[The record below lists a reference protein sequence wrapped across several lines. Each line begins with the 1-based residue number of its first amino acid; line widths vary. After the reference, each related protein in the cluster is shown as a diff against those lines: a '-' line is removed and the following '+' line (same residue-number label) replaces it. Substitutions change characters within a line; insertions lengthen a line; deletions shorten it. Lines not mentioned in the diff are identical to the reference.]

1 MTIFSDAL
9 RSFHERHEKIKHT
22 VHTAWRVPLPKYG
35 QIIMGCV
42 YFTIPVVGGWYVMQ
56 WAISKSVD
64 SIGPRGEKLRI
75 KELEGLGDKTIING
89 HEVKVG
95 AGGHLGGVHL
105 AVSDAT
111 NQENNRKMLEAMFR
125 KERRKRG
132 RRQDES
138 SDDGEAKEEQG

>member
-1 MTIFSDAL
+1 MTILANAL

-22 VHTAWRVPLPKYG
+22 VHTAWRIPLPKYG

-75 KELEGLGDKTIING
+75 KQLSLMDM
-89 HEVKVG
+89 
-95 AGGHLGGVHL
+95 
-105 AVSDAT
+105 
-111 NQENNRKMLEAMFR
+111 R
-125 KERRKRG
+125 
-132 RRQDES
+132 
-138 SDDGEAKEEQG
+138 

>member
-1 MTIFSDAL
+1 
-9 RSFHERHEKIKHT
+9 
-22 VHTAWRVPLPKYG
+22 
-35 QIIMGCV
+35 
-42 YFTIPVVGGWYVMQ
+42 MQ

-89 HEVKVG
+89 REMKLG

-105 AVSDAT
+105 AVSNET

-132 RRQDES
+132 RSDES
-138 SDDGEAKEEQG
+138 SDSEAKERG